1 MRSRTCFLTLLMALA
16 SGCTD
21 QPLSHEVSL
30 SAGLPVPAA
39 STPLPSDAGVVPL
52 QCRGATF
59 FIAEN
64 SVYVKADMGTPPE
77 MLPGPRDMGDY
88 VPVGVGC
95 ARSAGSREYLVVE
108 YGETPYGC
116 KVCEWF
122 FVYDGDGKPMNA
134 SVPPLRGYAESLEA
148 NNDEYEQKLVE
159 LGLYHPRIEYSA
171 SVR

>member
-1 MRSRTCFLTLLMALA
+1 M
-16 SGCTD
+16 
-21 QPLSHEVSL
+21 
-30 SAGLPVPAA
+30 PAA
-39 STPLPSDAGVVPL
+39 SAPLPSDARVVPL
-52 QCRGATF
+52 QCRGAAF

-64 SVYVKADMGTPPE
+64 NVYVRADTGTTPQV
-77 MLPGPRDMGDY
+77 LAGPRAMGDY

-95 ARSAGSREYLVVE
+95 ARSVRGREYLVVE

-122 FVYDGDGKPMNA
+122 FVYDVDGKPMNA
-134 SVPPLRGYAESLEA
+134 SVPPLRGDAESLEA

-159 LGLYHPRIEYSA
+159 LGLDHPRIDYSA

>member
-1 MRSRTCFLTLLMALA
+1 MRSRTCFLILLVALA

-21 QPLSHEVSL
+21 QPPSHEVSL

-39 STPLPSDAGVVPL
+39 SAPLPSDARVVPL
-52 QCRGATF
+52 QCRGAAF

-64 SVYVKADMGTPPE
+64 NVYVRADTGTTPQV
-77 MLPGPRDMGDY
+77 LAGPRAMGDY

-95 ARSAGSREYLVVE
+95 ARSARGREYLVVE

-122 FVYDGDGKPMNA
+122 FVYDVDGKPMNA
-134 SVPPLRGYAESLEA
+134 SVPPLRGDAESLEA

-159 LGLYHPRIEYSA
+159 LGLDHPRIDYSA